1 MVMETMVIIMVT
13 TMTCYDIIDHC
24 SEYDDDHCYDS
35 DDNHDSDCGNGG
47 DGVRLMIILKK
58 KDEIKNI
65 LECDNLDTL

>member
-1 MVMETMVIIMVT
+1 
-13 TMTCYDIIDHC
+13 MTCYDIIDHC

-58 KDEIKNI
+58 KDEIK
-65 LECDNLDTL
+65 TS